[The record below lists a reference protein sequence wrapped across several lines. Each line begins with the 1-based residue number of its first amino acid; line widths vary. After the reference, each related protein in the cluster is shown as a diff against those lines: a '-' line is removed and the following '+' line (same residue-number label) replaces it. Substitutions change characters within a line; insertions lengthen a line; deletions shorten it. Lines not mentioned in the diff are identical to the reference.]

1 MSKHKKKARSGQNK
15 PNRPDLPPEE
25 TLQEQFSASIK
36 GRIISRFGQHAD
48 VENERGEITR
58 CHIRRNLNTLVTG
71 DWVMWRAALDPKEA
85 GIIEKVLPRQ
95 HVLARRTM
103 HAPEKILA
111 ANIEQIAVVAAV
123 KPALSFDLIDSYLI
137 AAEHTE
143 ISAFIVLNKID
154 LLSDAQ
160 REEVLE
166 KLSLYPKLGY
176 PVVLASTQSECGLDV
191 KNSPIKPVFLSGS
204 RASANPR

>member
-1 MSKHKKKARSGQNK
+1 MFWPDARCM
-15 PNRPDLPPEE
+15 
-25 TLQEQFSASIK
+25 
-36 GRIISRFGQHAD
+36 H
-48 VENERGEITR
+48 
-58 CHIRRNLNTLVTG
+58 
-71 DWVMWRAALDPKEA
+71 PK
-85 GIIEKVLPRQ
+85 
-95 HVLARRTM
+95 
-103 HAPEKILA
+103 KILA

-176 PVVLASTQSECGLDV
+176 PVVLASTKSECGLDV
-191 KNSPIKPVFLSGS
+191 LTQNRWIKPVFLLGS
-204 RASANPR
+204 RALENPL